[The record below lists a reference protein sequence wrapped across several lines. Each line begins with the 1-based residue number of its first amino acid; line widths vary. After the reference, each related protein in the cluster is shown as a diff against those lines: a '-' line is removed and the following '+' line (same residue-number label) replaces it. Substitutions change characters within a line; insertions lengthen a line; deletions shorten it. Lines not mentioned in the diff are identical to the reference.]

1 METVD
6 LFENG
11 LLQGQR
17 VLRGTVDAV
26 VGDTRLSVRVAADGQ
41 PPRWC
46 DVLVTGADAP
56 ALAPGDEVL
65 AWLPSSEEERGVILG
80 RIGAPRAAAPEP
92 ARGSPD
98 QESTEHATPD
108 ELVIEAK
115 QALTLRV
122 GDGSITIRADGRILI
137 KGSDLVSHARRTNRI
152 RGGSVAIN

>member
-6 LFENG
+6 LFESG

-26 VGDTRLSVRVAADGQ
+26 VGDTRLSVRVAADGH

-46 DVLVTGADAP
+46 DVLVTGAEAP
-56 ALAPGDEVL
+56 TLAPGDEVL
-65 AWLPSSEEERGVILG
+65 AWLPASEEERGVILG
-80 RIGAPRAAAPEP
+80 RIGAPRAAATRPE
-92 ARGSPD
+92 RGSPD
-98 QESTEHATPD
+98 HEAPARETPD